1 MSDKPA
7 AGADEAT
14 VVMSKDAVQEA
25 EPAAATVINPAG
37 SAVNIP
43 MHSTGSAFLS
53 ASQRSIAGAVPAP
66 EKPRSIALALAT
78 GALTGLVLF
87 ALTVLWL
94 SRGH

>member
-14 VVMSKDAVQEA
+14 VVMSKSAVQESA
-25 EPAAATVINPAG
+25 PADATVINPGG

-43 MHSTGSAFLS
+43 VHSTGSAYMG
-53 ASQRSIAGAVPAP
+53 ASQRTVASAVPVP